1 MFLTTKIVIG
11 LKLMKMGLKDASNKD
26 KMDKT
31 IYQSDYFTGYGVKD
45 WDAISWS
52 MNGPVQVDV
61 DWLWTVEQIVKSE
74 IAWKY
79 PVQSWGH
86 LGTWPVRYCFEVNK
100 ILQTF
105 PGLSVTV
112 SSHLSILFPSLYF
125 VGSNSKKTVYI
136 AHEQIIHRQVHHEL
150 HVN

>member
-61 DWLWTVEQIVKSE
+61 D
-74 IAWKY
+74 
-79 PVQSWGH
+79 
-86 LGTWPVRYCFEVNK
+86 
-100 ILQTF
+100 
-105 PGLSVTV
+105 
-112 SSHLSILFPSLYF
+112 
-125 VGSNSKKTVYI
+125 
-136 AHEQIIHRQVHHEL
+136 
-150 HVN
+150 